1 MKNPL
6 QFLVE
11 ITSKFDKMSPN
22 RKTLV
27 RIAQGNQLDK
37 CKYVHI
43 RPQFTGYE
51 GPLSTGWVDKG

>member
-1 MKNPL
+1 M
-6 QFLVE
+6 QYLVE